1 MTAFLTIK
9 EQELEAKGT
18 FAFARR
24 AKQEYKTGDTDAFAD
39 IFMGLIQNDEEALV
53 KFWDCGTAYI
63 PNRKFKREDIEAAI
77 MKRIEE
83 EGDTLNLFKE
93 AMSVLDASAFFK
105 RKAAKLKDGLT
116 ILNSKGT
123 TKEEKEENKQSYE
136 IIKNSMVE
144 LGVTV

>member
-1 MTAFLTIK
+1 M
-9 EQELEAKGT
+9 E
-18 FAFARR
+18 
-24 AKQEYKTGDTDAFAD
+24 
-39 IFMGLIQNDEEALV
+39 
-53 KFWDCGTAYI
+53 
-63 PNRKFKREDIEAAI
+63 
-77 MKRIEE
+77 RIEE

-116 ILNSKGT
+116 ILNSKGS